1 MDIITRI
8 TDLLNDKNLL
18 GADLCRYL
26 EINHAVLTNWKARG
40 TPPPLKYILP
50 ICEFLEISP
59 EYLLTGDTTKKV
71 FDKPRVLDDLEEKFL
86 NEFSSLT
93 DLQKG
98 IILGRIEAFNAP
110 QQQKSP

>member
-1 MDIITRI
+1 MKPIERMFELLEQHKYTATELSKYLDIT
-8 TDLLNDKNLL
+8 TSTV
-18 GADLCRYL
+18 GS
-26 EINHAVLTNWKARG
+26 WKIRKS
-40 TPPPLKYILP
+40 PIPDKYILP